1 MEKGIKLIGSKFSK
15 VEASR
20 NPDFSGKAAMSNDIK
35 IISID
40 RVKEAKDTLKIKYS
54 YKVDYAE
61 IGYVLLEGFLFIA
74 SDSKI
79 IKNVLST
86 FEDKDFESQEQ
97 LAVTNLIVQKASVKA
112 IQLEDEFGLPIHIR
126 IPLIGLKK

>member
-1 MEKGIKLIGSKFSK
+1 MEKGIKLIGAKFSK
-15 VEASR
+15 IEASR
-20 NPDFSGKAAMSNDIK
+20 NSEFSGKAAMSNDIK

-40 RVKEAKDTLKIKYS
+40 RVKDAKDTLKIKYS
-54 YKVDYAE
+54 YKIDYSDL
-61 IGYVLLEGFLFIA
+61 GYVLLEGFLFIT

-79 IKNVLST
+79 IKNVLRT
-86 FEDKDFESQEQ
+86 FENKDFESQEQ
-97 LAVTNLIVQKASVKA
+97 IAVTNLIVQKASIKA